1 MANGKLAAAEYTYIT
16 RTGNEHQSNQDAFF
30 CAENGSMRFYG
41 LADGRS
47 GNACSGLGGK
57 TALEAVWRQLR
68 TRQSI
73 LELQNTRYPDELCY
87 ELLHAVRSE
96 LRALAEQ
103 HHQEVSSLA
112 STLMIF
118 LADRTGAYATIHLG
132 DGLILALKNGG
143 RKIISRPENGITAQY
158 TVFTTTPDALLHVR
172 VEYGFAEEQ
181 YDRIL
186 LMTDGA
192 YPLSLE
198 PLLNRASPEQIR
210 QRLENLDPPDDAS
223 CLLLELKSS

>member
-1 MANGKLAAAEYTYIT
+1 M
-16 RTGNEHQSNQDAFF
+16 
-30 CAENGSMRFYG
+30 
-41 LADGRS
+41 
-47 GNACSGLGGK
+47 
-57 TALEAVWRQLR
+57 
-68 TRQSI
+68 
-73 LELQNTRYPDELCY
+73 
-87 ELLHAVRSE
+87 
-96 LRALAEQ
+96 
-103 HHQEVSSLA
+103 SSLA

-192 YPLSLE
+192 YPLSWE